1 MKVQAI
7 WKSIRD
13 NNVVVY
19 RIDDKCY
26 YYNREYDE
34 MPYLETGQE
43 VSASVL
49 GTPHKV
55 IKVNGLFPE
64 LAFPSDMEKVN
75 CIEQRVQANQTAN

>member
-1 MKVQAI
+1 MKVQTI

-26 YYNREYDE
+26 YYDRECDE
-34 MPYLETGQE
+34 MPHLRVGQE

-55 IKVNGLFPE
+55 IKANGLYPE
-64 LAFPSDMEKVN
+64 LAFQEEMKKVDR
-75 CIEQRVQANQTAN
+75 IEQRIQANQTTN

>member
-1 MKVQAI
+1 MKVKTI
-7 WKSIRD
+7 WESVRD
-13 NNVVVY
+13 NNVVY
-19 RIDDKCY
+19 KIDDKCY

-55 IKVNGLFPE
+55 IKTNGLYPE
-64 LAFPSDMEKVN
+64 LAFTSDMKKVN

>member
-7 WKSIRD
+7 WESIRD
-13 NNVVVY
+13 NNDVVY

-49 GTPHKV
+49 GAPYKV
-55 IKVNGLFPE
+55 IKVNGLYPE
-64 LAFPSDMEKVN
+64 LAFPSDMKKVDR
-75 CIEQRVQANQTAN
+75 IDQRVQAD

>member
-13 NNVVVY
+13 RNAVVY

-49 GTPHKV
+49 GTPYKV
-55 IKVNGLFPE
+55 IAVNGLFPE
-64 LAFPSDMEKVN
+64 LAFPSDMKKVN
-75 CIEQRVQANQTAN
+75 CIDQRVQVD

>member
-7 WKSIRD
+7 WESIRD
-13 NNVVVY
+13 NNAVVY
-19 RIDDKCY
+19 RIDNKCY

-34 MPYLETGQE
+34 MPYLRTGQE

-55 IKVNGLFPE
+55 VKVNGLFPE
-64 LAFPSDMEKVN
+64 LGLSLEMKKVDHVD
-75 CIEQRVQANQTAN
+75 QRV